1 MRQTLSAITLSL
13 CTIGI
18 VSCGGGGSSP
28 NPPPVQVTPPP
39 PLPPSNF
46 GPADCVNGLAA
57 GFSCRGFNLAKRVPN
72 ADMGGTTGN
81 DIWGWT
87 DPLDG
92 HEYAL
97 MGQTD
102 GTAFVRVTDPLNPVF
117 VGRLPTAT
125 IESPWRDIK
134 VYNDHAFIVADRSND
149 HGMQIFDLTKLR
161 AVNDGRN
168 FTADAR
174 YTGVTSAHNIVIN
187 EQSAHA
193 YIVGS
198 NTCDEGLHILD
209 ISTPTAPNFQAC
221 HRDQPETHDAQCVN
235 YIGPDPDYAGR
246 EICIGSNAD
255 SIGITDVTNK
265 TSPQTVSNTV
275 YPNLGFVH
283 QTWLD
288 DTHRYLIVNDE
299 TDETGQGVNTSTIVL
314 DLLDLDA
321 PTYLYTHRGTKAAID
336 HNLYIV
342 GTKVYESNYTAGLQ
356 LLEFTG
362 LASNTFTETA
372 FFDTHP
378 ESDAATTDGAWSV
391 YPFFPSGN
399 IIVSDIQRGLFILTP
414 Q

>member
-1 MRQTLSAITLSL
+1 MRQTLSAIALGLSTL
-13 CTIGI
+13 GV
-18 VSCGGGGSSP
+18 VSCGGGGSSST
-28 NPPPVQVTPPP
+28 PVQVTPPP
-39 PLPPSNF
+39 PPPSTL
-46 GPADCVNGLAA
+46 GPADCVGGMAA
-57 GFSCRGFNLAKRVPN
+57 GFSCSGFNLAKRVPN

-87 DPLDG
+87 DPSDG
-92 HEYAL
+92 NEYAL

-102 GTAFVRVTDPLNPVF
+102 GTAFVRVTDPQNPVF

-125 IESPWRDIK
+125 IDTPWRDIK
-134 VYNDHAFIVADRSND
+134 VFDNHAFIVADRSED
-149 HGMQIFDLTKLR
+149 HGMQVFDLTKLR
-161 AVNDGRN
+161 GVSDGRT

-174 YTGVTSAHNIVIN
+174 YTGVTNSHNIVIN

-193 YIVGS
+193 YLVGS

-209 ISTPTAPNFQAC
+209 ISTPTSPIFRAC
-221 HRDQPETHDAQCVN
+221 HSDQPETHDAQCVN
-235 YIGPDPDYAGR
+235 YIGPDPDYVDR
-246 EICIGSNAD
+246 EICIGSNAEN
-255 SIGITDVTNK
+255 IGITDVTNK
-265 TSPQTVSNTV
+265 TSPQTVSNVV

-283 QTWLD
+283 QAWLD

-299 TDETGQGVNTSTIVL
+299 ADETGQGVNTSTIVL
-314 DLLDLDA
+314 DLLDLDN
-321 PTYLYTHRGTKAAID
+321 PIYLYTHRGTKTAID

-378 ESDAATTDGAWSV
+378 ESDAATFDGAWSV

-399 IIVSDIQRGLFILTP
+399 IVVSDIQRGLFILTP